1 MACPRPRLAAR
12 STPVSSP
19 QPPPQCPCFPPARHR
34 RGCRT
39 DLCARASVTKEREG
53 EESGSGRGERH
64 REERKTG
71 VGRER
76 ARERERARARESA
89 RARHRAEKEKE
100 RRGESGKQ
108 KERGQ
113 KRERK
118 KRVYASPDL
127 RAACSGWKP
136 PDADAWPT
144 RGGSRQ
150 RRPRSR
156 GGAFSGSGRRPRS
169 RPAAGRALDCGS

>member
-64 REERKTG
+64 REERERQEWG
-71 VGRER
+71 AREQESAR
-76 ARERERARARESA
+76 ERERERARGRDIEL
-89 RARHRAEKEKE
+89 RKK
-100 RRGESGKQ
+100 RRGEVRAGN
-108 KERGQ
+108 R
-113 KRERK
+113 KREDRRERE
-118 KRVYASPDL
+118 KRECMRRRTCAQ
-127 RAACSGWKP
+127 RAQA
-136 PDADAWPT
+136 
-144 RGGSRQ
+144 GSR
-150 RRPRSR
+150 RTRTPGPREAARGSDAPGHGAEHSR
-156 GGAFSGSGRRPRS
+156 GLEGA
-169 RPAAGRALDCGS
+169 RAQGQQQDEP